1 MRGCVGVWVDSGAG
15 GRYLGSCDIYL
26 TLHCQHQNDSVLI
39 KTGSGESHLNVSN
52 VVKRSVTRLSLNH
65 SYLKR
70 TESRSVHEPT
80 SV

>member
-1 MRGCVGVWVDSGAG
+1 MWVCGWIVVRGEVSGES
-15 GRYLGSCDIYL
+15 RDIYL

-39 KTGSGESHLNVSN
+39 KTGSGESHSNVSN
-52 VVKRSVTRLSLNH
+52 VVKRNVTRLSLNH

-70 TESRSVHEPT
+70 TESRSVLEPT